1 MNSVECPHPG
11 HPDFAGSPWA
21 ARVVMNEMLSAELQ
35 ALKLEQVGV
44 PSVVDISNAGVD
56 SDYRLTDFAGQRST
70 ERHQQR

>member
-1 MNSVECPHPG
+1 
-11 HPDFAGSPWA
+11 
-21 ARVVMNEMLSAELQ
+21 MNEMLSAELQ